1 MTEKNSS
8 DNMQNRINNIF
19 TGSDV
24 PSPASLKE
32 MEAMQN
38 RIQELEA
45 SLRLQEQRTE
55 QAEKEASQNKKQ
67 MSNSASSSTPK
78 VVDSTSVK
86 QSWLTKFWN
95 RIIDAHPSITDVRE
109 RSIARLAASFLVVIL
124 LLLLAGGFA
133 RTPREGL
140 VGAFSGTFLLA
151 IIATSI
157 SYILSRTK
165 WIRAAVFLFALFF
178 SSLAYFTIATEGV
191 NADVS
196 SVVLVYVPL
205 SLVVAS
211 AFLSSW
217 AVFLLIGLNILAYYL
232 TIQTYF
238 ATPPENFGVQAG
250 IITTIGMVLILLT
263 NFRKRAEQ
271 QSLQEIKSANDEL
284 QVANEEL
291 TASRGQLEQRV
302 QDRTRDLELASEV
315 GRTVTAKVDNLY
327 QLLSE
332 AVEQIRS
339 RFNLYYTQ
347 VYLTDRAGRTITLR
361 AGTGEVG
368 KQLLQRGHQ
377 LLISSDSLNG
387 RAALE
392 KHAAIVTDTSNSR
405 TFLPNPLL
413 PKTRSEMSVP
423 LMISDQV
430 IGVLD
435 MQSEIVNALSQSNLP
450 AFEALAGQLAVAIQN
465 AALFEQANQA
475 RAEVVEQAKRL
486 SLSSWD
492 SFLNAVER
500 SEKIGYVFNQNEV
513 IPYLNANEKKSE
525 LNTLDASIQV
535 AGAEIGKIQIV
546 DAANRQ
552 WTATEKELIENTALQ
567 LANHIENLRLLAQS
581 EKYRLDAEQISK
593 RLTRESWNEYFNLR
607 KKTSAGFM
615 YHKNKVEP
623 ISEQNNGNK
632 KPVESHPIYVRDEQI
647 GELEIEE
654 TTNLNDSTEIISA
667 ITQQLSNH
675 IENLRL
681 LEQAEL
687 SRVEVQRSQEQFNLA
702 VAGSNDGIWDWDIA
716 NDSIYYSPR
725 WKGMLGYE
733 EHELTRGF
741 VEWEELIHPEDRDY
755 AVKELEEYLEGKS
768 AEYDVELR
776 LKHKDGHWVWIRDR
790 GKAVRRPDGTAY
802 RMAGAHTDVTER
814 KQFEDTLRTNEARLS
829 TALDIA
835 RLGNW
840 EYNFEKDI
848 FTFNDNFYSVF
859 RTNIEAVGS
868 YEMSSAEYSQRFVHP
883 EDASLVGEEIGLV
896 IASTEREFNKYL
908 EHRAIFP
915 DGSVGHIAVNIHV
928 ERDEN
933 GKITQWNGANQDI
946 TERKT
951 AQETIAAR
959 AKQLEEA
966 QTFLDSVIE
975 NLPNMLFVKDAEDL
989 RFVRYNKAAEEL
1001 SGVKREDI
1009 IGKNDHDFFLKEE
1022 ADFFTSK
1029 DREVLVSGQILDIP
1043 EEPLATVHNNTRYL
1057 HTRKVPIF
1065 GSDGKPKYLLGVSED
1080 ITERKHDQEILAQRA
1095 NQLETVA
1102 TVSTTASTVLNP
1114 DTLLQ
1119 QVVNLTKTR
1128 FNLYHAHIY
1137 LLDENWNTLLLASGA
1152 GEVGSQMVESGHAID
1167 MNAERSLVARAAR
1180 EKQPVIINDV
1190 RNEVGFLPNPLL
1202 PETRSELAIPMV
1214 VGENVLGVFDVQSNQ
1229 ADAFS
1234 KEDASIYSTLASQI
1248 AVALQNARLYQ
1259 EQAATVTQLRELD
1272 RLKSSFLANMSHEL
1286 RTPLNSILGF
1296 TEVMLEGLDGPLTPN
1311 MDNDLKLINKNG
1323 QHLLHLIN
1331 DVLDMAKI
1339 ESGKLNL
1346 IIEKFNIQ
1354 EIFEEVINITSPL
1367 ANEKKLTL
1375 KIDTKSDHDVAVNA
1389 DRTRIRQVMINLV
1402 NNALKFTEK
1411 GKIVIRAIREEN
1423 NVLISVKDTGIGI
1436 PPEHLEDV
1444 FSEFTQVDSS
1454 TTRKAGGTGLGL
1466 PISRKLIEMH
1476 GGKLWAESNG
1486 VEGEGSTFFVFMPLE
1501 SRTAISEPV
1510 TRKI

>member
-19 TGSDV
+19 TGSDL
-24 PSPASLKE
+24 PAPASLKE
-32 MEAMQN
+32 MEAMQS
-38 RIQELEA
+38 RIQELEVN
-45 SLRLQEQRTE
+45 LKLQEQRATVAE
-55 QAEKEASQNKKQ
+55 QEANKNKQ
-67 MSNSASSSTPK
+67 MKDSASSSTPK
-78 VVDSTSVK
+78 VGDSNPAK

-95 RIIDAHPSITDVRE
+95 RIVDAHPSITDIRE
-109 RSIARLAASFLVVIL
+109 RNLARLAASFLVVIL
-124 LLLLAGGFA
+124 LLLFAGGIA
-133 RTPREGL
+133 RMPREGL
-140 VGAFSGTFLLA
+140 VDAFSGTFLLA
-151 IIATSI
+151 IIAASI

-165 WIRAAVFLFALFF
+165 WIRAAVFIFASFF
-178 SSLAYFTIATEGV
+178 SSLAYFTIANEGV
-191 NADVS
+191 NTDVS

-217 AVFLLIGLNILAYYL
+217 AVFLLIGLNVLAYYFVIE
-232 TIQTYF
+232 TTF
-238 ATPPENFGVQAG
+238 AIPPQNFGVQAG

-263 NFRKRAEQ
+263 NFRKRTEQ
-271 QSLQEIKSANDEL
+271 QSLQEIKSTNDEL

-291 TASRGQLEQRV
+291 LQSRGQLEQRV

-327 QLLSE
+327 QLLSD

-377 LLISSDSLNG
+377 LLISNDSLNG

-392 KHAAIVTDTSNSR
+392 KHAAIVSDTTNSR
-405 TFLPNPLL
+405 AFLPNPLL
-413 PKTRSEMSVP
+413 PKTRSEMAVP
-423 LMISDQV
+423 LIISDQV

-435 MQSEIVNALSQSNLP
+435 MQSDQANALSESNLP

-500 SEKIGYVFNQNEV
+500 SESIGYVYNQNEV
-513 IPYLNANEKKSE
+513 LPYLNTTEKSLE
-525 LNTLDASIQV
+525 LNTLDAPIQV
-535 AGAEIGKIQIV
+535 AGAEIGKIQIA
-546 DAANRQ
+546 DASNRQ
-552 WTATEKELIENTALQ
+552 WTSAEKELIENTAVQ

-607 KKTSAGFM
+607 KNAVAGFV
-615 YHKNKVEP
+615 YNKNKVEP
-623 ISEQNNGNK
+623 ISEQVHGNK

-647 GELEIEE
+647 GEIEIE
-654 TTNLNDSTEIISA
+654 STGNADDTAEIISA

-687 SRVEVQRSQEQFNLA
+687 SRVEVQKSQEQYELA
-702 VAGSNDGIWDWDIA
+702 VSGSNDGLWDWNIVTNEVYFSPRWKSMVGYEEHELTEGFADFEKLLHPEDHDRVLGAVSEYLSGKINEYNVEFRFRHKDGSYRWILARGTALRNPDGAPYRMAGSHTDITNRKESERAIQQAQEQYSLAVSGSNDGIWDWNIA
-716 NDSIYYSPR
+716 EDTIYYSPR

-741 VEWEELIHPEDRDY
+741 IEWEELIHPED
-755 AVKELEEYLEGKS
+755 KEHATSSLEKYL
-768 AEYDVELR
+768 AQQAPEYDVEVR
-776 LKHKDGHWVWIRDR
+776 LKHKAGHYVWIRDR
-790 GKAVRRPDGTAY
+790 GKALRRPDGTAY
-802 RMAGAHTDVTER
+802 RMAGAHTDITER
-814 KQFEDTLRTNEARLS
+814 KQ
-829 TALDIA
+829 
-835 RLGNW
+835 
-840 EYNFEKDI
+840 
-848 FTFNDNFYSVF
+848 
-859 RTNIEAVGS
+859 
-868 YEMSSAEYSQRFVHP
+868 Q
-883 EDASLVGEEIGLV
+883 
-896 IASTEREFNKYL
+896 
-908 EHRAIFP
+908 
-915 DGSVGHIAVNIHV
+915 
-928 ERDEN
+928 
-933 GKITQWNGANQDI
+933 
-946 TERKT
+946 
-951 AQETIAAR
+951 
-959 AKQLEEA
+959 
-966 QTFLDSVIE
+966 
-975 NLPNMLFVKDAEDL
+975 
-989 RFVRYNKAAEEL
+989 EEL
-1001 SGVKREDI
+1001 
-1009 IGKNDHDFFLKEE
+1009 
-1022 ADFFTSK
+1022 
-1029 DREVLVSGQILDIP
+1029 
-1043 EEPLATVHNNTRYL
+1043 LAT
-1057 HTRKVPIF
+1057 
-1065 GSDGKPKYLLGVSED
+1065 
-1080 ITERKHDQEILAQRA
+1080 RA

-1102 TVSTTASTVLNP
+1102 TVSTAASTVLNP
-1114 DTLLQ
+1114 DALLN
-1119 QVVNLTKTR
+1119 QVVNLAKSR

-1167 MNAERSLVARAAR
+1167 FNAERSLVARAAR
-1180 EKQPVIINDV
+1180 EKQPVIINNV

-1202 PETRSELAIPMV
+1202 PETASEMAIPMI
-1214 VGENVLGVFDVQSNQ
+1214 VGDKVLGVFDLQSNQ
-1229 ADAFS
+1229 LNAFS
-1234 KEDASIYSTLASQI
+1234 KEDANIYATLASQI

-1296 TEVMLEGLDGPLTPN
+1296 TEVMLEGLDGPITPN

-1339 ESGKLNL
+1339 ESGKMNL
-1346 IIEKFNIQ
+1346 IIEKFNLH
-1354 EIFEEVINITSPL
+1354 EIFEEVISITSPQ
-1367 ANEKKLTL
+1367 ASEKKLTL
-1375 KIDTKSDHDVAVNA
+1375 KVDTKSDLDVEVNA
-1389 DRTRIRQVMINLV
+1389 DRTRLRQVMINLV

-1411 GKIVIRAIREEN
+1411 GKITIRAIREDN
-1423 NVLISVKDTGIGI
+1423 NILISVKDTGIGI
-1436 PPEHLEDV
+1436 PPDHLEAV
-1444 FSEFTQVDSS
+1444 FQEFTQVDSS

-1486 VEGEGSTFFVFMPLE
+1486 VDGEGSTFFIFMPIE

-1510 TRKI
+1510 TRKIE

>member
-1 MTEKNSS
+1 MTENNSS

-24 PSPASLKE
+24 PAPASLKE

-45 SLRLQEQRTE
+45 NLKLQEQRADVAE
-55 QAEKEASQNKKQ
+55 QEAHQNKKQ
-67 MSNSASSSTPK
+67 MTNIASSSTPK
-78 VVDSTSVK
+78 VVDSTPVQ

-95 RIIDAHPSITDVRE
+95 RIVDAHPSITEIRE
-109 RSIARLAASFLVVIL
+109 RNSARLAASFLLVIFTL
-124 LLLLAGGFA
+124 QVIGGIA
-133 RTPREGL
+133 IIPQRGVIE
-140 VGAFSGTFLLA
+140 AFSGNTLISLITIAMAYGLA
-151 IIATSI
+151 
-157 SYILSRTK
+157 RTK
-165 WIRAAVFLFALFF
+165 WYRGAVFLFAVFF
-178 SSLAYFTIATEGV
+178 SSLAFTSMIEQGLQ
-191 NADVS
+191 ADIS
-196 SVVLVYVPL
+196 TLILVYVPL
-205 SLVVAS
+205 SLIVAS
-211 AFLSSW
+211 TFLSAW
-217 AVFLLIGLNILAYYL
+217 AVFLLIGIEVGAFFL
-232 TIQTYF
+232 TTVLGLTY
-238 ATPPENFGVQAG
+238 TPDNFGAQAG
-250 IITTIGMVLILLT
+250 MITTIGFVLIVLT
-263 NFRKRAEQ
+263 NFRKRIEQ
-271 QSLQEIKSANDEL
+271 QSIQEIKSANDEL

-291 TASRGQLEQRV
+291 VASRSQLEQRV

-327 QLLSE
+327 QLLSDS
-332 AVEQIRS
+332 VEQIRS

-361 AGTGEVG
+361 AGTGDVG

-392 KHAAIVTDTSNSR
+392 KHAAIVADTSNSR
-405 TFLPNPLL
+405 AFLPNPLL
-413 PKTRSEMSVP
+413 PKTRSEMAVP

-435 MQSEIVNALSQSNLP
+435 MQSDKANALNESNLP

-475 RAEVVEQAKRL
+475 RAEVMEQAKKL
-486 SLSSWD
+486 SLSSWEG
-492 SFLNAVER
+492 FLNAVDR
-500 SEKIGYVFNQNEV
+500 SEKIGYVYNQNEV
-513 IPYLNANEKKSE
+513 LPYLNTAEKSLE
-525 LNTLDASIQV
+525 LNTLNAPIQV
-535 AGAEIGKIQIV
+535 AGAEIGKIQIA

-552 WTATEKELIENTALQ
+552 WTTAEKELINNTAQQ
-567 LANHIENLRLLAQS
+567 LANHIENLRLLSQS

-593 RLTRESWNEYFNLR
+593 RLTRESWDEYFSLR
-607 KKTSAGFM
+607 KNTSAGFV
-615 YHKNKVEP
+615 YNKNKVEP

-632 KPVESHPIYVRDEQI
+632 KSFESHPIYVRDEQI
-647 GELEIEE
+647 GELEIESTE
-654 TTNLNDSTEIISA
+654 NADGDSAEIISA

-687 SRVEVQRSQEQFNLA
+687 SRVEVQKSQEQYELAVTGSNDGLWDWNITTNEVYFSPRWKAMVGYNENELNEGFADFEKLLHPEDHDRVLGAVNDYLTGKIDEYNIEFRFRHKDGHYVWILARGKAMRNPDGAPYRMAGSHTDITGRKESEETIRNAQEQFSLA

-716 NDSIYYSPR
+716 NENIYYSPR

-741 VEWEELIHPEDRDY
+741 IEWEELVHPEDRNY
-755 AVKELEEYLEGKS
+755 ATSSLEKYL
-768 AEYDVELR
+768 AQQVPEYDVELR
-776 LKHKDGHWVWIRDR
+776 LKHKAGHYVWIRDR
-790 GKAVRRPDGTAY
+790 GKALRRADGTAY
-802 RMAGAHTDVTER
+802 RMAGAHTDISER
-814 KQFEDTLRTNEARLS
+814 KQNEEL
-829 TALDIA
+829 
-835 RLGNW
+835 
-840 EYNFEKDI
+840 
-848 FTFNDNFYSVF
+848 
-859 RTNIEAVGS
+859 
-868 YEMSSAEYSQRFVHP
+868 
-883 EDASLVGEEIGLV
+883 
-896 IASTEREFNKYL
+896 
-908 EHRAIFP
+908 
-915 DGSVGHIAVNIHV
+915 
-928 ERDEN
+928 
-933 GKITQWNGANQDI
+933 
-946 TERKT
+946 
-951 AQETIAAR
+951 IAA
-959 AKQLEEA
+959 
-966 QTFLDSVIE
+966 
-975 NLPNMLFVKDAEDL
+975 
-989 RFVRYNKAAEEL
+989 
-1001 SGVKREDI
+1001 
-1009 IGKNDHDFFLKEE
+1009 
-1022 ADFFTSK
+1022 
-1029 DREVLVSGQILDIP
+1029 
-1043 EEPLATVHNNTRYL
+1043 
-1057 HTRKVPIF
+1057 
-1065 GSDGKPKYLLGVSED
+1065 
-1080 ITERKHDQEILAQRA
+1080 RA

-1114 DTLLQ
+1114 DALLQ
-1119 QVVNLTKTR
+1119 QVVNLTKSR

-1152 GEVGSQMVESGHAID
+1152 GEVGSKMVESGHAID
-1167 MNAERSLVARAAR
+1167 MNTERSLVARAAR

-1190 RNEVGFLPNPLL
+1190 RSEVGFLPNPLL
-1202 PETRSELAIPMV
+1202 PETRAEMAIPMV
-1214 VGENVLGVFDVQSNQ
+1214 VGDNVLGVFDVQSNQ
-1229 ADAFS
+1229 VDAFS

-1259 EQAATVTQLRELD
+1259 EQTATVTQLRELD

-1296 TEVMLEGLDGPLTPN
+1296 TEVMLEGLDGALTPN

-1346 IIEKFNIQ
+1346 IIEKFNVQ

-1375 KIDTKSDHDVAVNA
+1375 KIDTKSDHDVVVNA

-1411 GKIVIRAIREEN
+1411 GKIIIRAVREEN

-1436 PPEHLEDV
+1436 PPEHLEAV

-1466 PISRKLIEMH
+1466 PISRRLIEMH

-1501 SRTAISEPV
+1501 NRTAISEPV
-1510 TRKI
+1510 TRKL

>member
-24 PSPASLKE
+24 PAPASLKE

-45 SLRLQEQRTE
+45 NLKLQEQRADE
-55 QAEKEASQNKKQ
+55 AEKEASQNKKQ
-67 MSNSASSSTPK
+67 MTNIASSSTPK
-78 VVDSTSVK
+78 VVDSTPGK
-86 QSWLTKFWN
+86 QSWLTKLWN
-95 RIIDAHPSITDVRE
+95 RLIDAHPSITNIRD
-109 RSIARLAASFLVVIL
+109 RSAARLAASFLVVIL
-124 LLLLAGGFA
+124 LLLFAGGFA
-133 RTPREGL
+133 RMPREGL
-140 VGAFSGTFLLA
+140 AGAFSGTFLLA
-151 IIATSI
+151 IIAASI
-157 SYILSRTK
+157 SYVLSRTK
-165 WIRAAVFLFALFF
+165 WIRAAIFIFALFF
-178 SSLAYFTIATEGV
+178 SSLAYFTIANEGV
-191 NADVS
+191 NTDVS
-196 SVVLVYVPL
+196 TVVLVYVPL

-217 AVFLLIGLNILAYYL
+217 AVFLLIGLNILSYYL

-238 ATPPENFGVQAG
+238 TTPPENFGVQAG

-263 NFRKRAEQ
+263 NFRKRSEQ

-284 QVANEEL
+284 QLANEEL
-291 TASRGQLEQRV
+291 LQSRGQLEQRV

-315 GRTVTAKVDNLY
+315 GRTITAKVDNLY
-327 QLLSE
+327 QLLSD

-392 KHAAIVTDTSNSR
+392 KHATIVADTSNSR
-405 TFLPNPLL
+405 AFLPNPLL

-435 MQSEIVNALSQSNLP
+435 MQSDKANALNESNLP

-465 AALFEQANQA
+465 ASLFEQANQA
-475 RAEVVEQAKRL
+475 RAEVVEQAKRM

-492 SFLNAVER
+492 GFLNAVDR
-500 SEKIGYVFNQNEV
+500 SEKIGYVYNQNEV
-513 IPYLNANEKKSE
+513 LPYLNTAETSLE
-525 LNTLDASIQV
+525 LNTLNAPIQV
-535 AGAEIGKIQIV
+535 AGAEIGKIQIA
-546 DAANRQ
+546 DAANRE
-552 WTATEKELIENTALQ
+552 WTSAEKELINNTAHQ
-567 LANHIENLRLLAQS
+567 LSNHIENLRLLTQS

-607 KKTSAGFM
+607 KNASAGFV
-615 YHKNKVEP
+615 YNKNKVEP
-623 ISEQNNGNK
+623 VSEKSNGNK
-632 KPVESHPIYVRDEQI
+632 ELFETHPIYVRDEQI
-647 GELEIEE
+647 GELEIESAE
-654 TTNLNDSTEIISA
+654 NIKEDASEVISA

-687 SRVEVQRSQEQFNLA
+687 SRVEVQKSQEQYELAVTGSNDGLWDWNITTNQVYFSPRWKEMVGYNENELTEGFADFEKLLHPDDHDRVLGTVNDYLMGKIDEYNTEFRFHHKQGHYVWILARGKAMRNADGTPYRMAGSHTDISGRKESEEAIRQAQEQYSLA
-702 VAGSNDGIWDWDIA
+702 VAGSNDGIWDWDIT
-716 NDSIYYSPR
+716 NDSIFYSAR

-755 AVKELEEYLEGKS
+755 AVKALEDYLEGKS

-790 GKAVRRPDGTAY
+790 GKAIRRPDGTPY
-802 RMAGAHTDVTER
+802 RMAGAHTDITER
-814 KQFEDTLRTNEARLS
+814 KQFESRLS
-829 TALDIA
+829 NALDIA

-848 FTFNDNFYSVF
+848 FTFNDSFYSVF
-859 RTNIEAVGS
+859 RTNIETVGS
-868 YEMSSAEYSQRFVHP
+868 YEMSSAEYAQRFVHP
-883 EDASLVGEEIGLV
+883 DDAALVGEEIGLV
-896 IASTEREFNKYL
+896 IASKERDFNKYL

-933 GKITQWNGANQDI
+933 GKIIRWSGANQDI

-951 AQETIAAR
+951 AQEIIAA
-959 AKQLEEA
+959 
-966 QTFLDSVIE
+966 
-975 NLPNMLFVKDAEDL
+975 
-989 RFVRYNKAAEEL
+989 
-1001 SGVKREDI
+1001 
-1009 IGKNDHDFFLKEE
+1009 
-1022 ADFFTSK
+1022 
-1029 DREVLVSGQILDIP
+1029 
-1043 EEPLATVHNNTRYL
+1043 
-1057 HTRKVPIF
+1057 
-1065 GSDGKPKYLLGVSED
+1065 
-1080 ITERKHDQEILAQRA
+1080 RA

-1114 DTLLQ
+1114 DALLQ
-1119 QVVNLTKTR
+1119 QVVNLTKSR

-1152 GEVGSQMVESGHAID
+1152 GEVGTQMVESGHAID
-1167 MNAERSLVARAAR
+1167 MTTERSLVARAAR

-1190 RNEVGFLPNPLL
+1190 RSEVGFLPNPLL
-1202 PETRSELAIPMV
+1202 PETRAEMAIPMV
-1214 VGENVLGVFDVQSNQ
+1214 VGDNVLGVFDVQSNQ
-1229 ADAFS
+1229 VDAFS

-1259 EQAATVTQLRELD
+1259 EQSATVTQLRELD

-1367 ANEKKLTL
+1367 ATEKKLTL
-1375 KIDTKSDHDVAVNA
+1375 KIDTKSNQDVEVNA

-1411 GKIVIRAIREEN
+1411 GKIIIRAIREEN
-1423 NVLISVKDTGIGI
+1423 NVLISVKDSGIGI
-1436 PPEHLEDV
+1436 PPEHLEAV

-1466 PISRKLIEMH
+1466 PISRRLIEMH

-1486 VEGEGSTFFVFMPLE
+1486 IEGEGSTFFVFMPLE
-1501 SRTAISEPV
+1501 NRSAVSEPV
-1510 TRKI
+1510 TRRID